1 MGPSFSADMQ
11 LRFLDLSSDMRD
23 MSRGAMGASSNI
35 MQASPMSLLPIY
47 SLVPYLY
54 APLVSKTR
62 LLKIVVP

>member
-1 MGPSFSADMQ
+1 VGPSFSADMQ
-11 LRFLDLSSDMRD
+11 LWFLDLSSDM
-23 MSRGAMGASSNI
+23 SRWALGASSNI

-54 APLVSKTR
+54 APAVSKTR